1 MNISKNITGFI
12 KGFQFISLILAMAI
26 MSCSEQ
32 IDFSEGVKELP
43 DGYLRLDLAVPDPV
57 RVNTRAGESDIQNL
71 EVFIFSKDENTF
83 YQHLSYPGTSLTNG
97 SVGVA
102 LNGAA
107 RNAEITI
114 YAVANNETCKDIQ
127 TVAGLKEHV
136 ISSLDQE
143 NTGLPMLGFQS
154 VNTAVDNNATIS
166 LYRAV
171 AKLSAKSSV
180 ANTSVSQLRIYEY
193 SKEAYLGA
201 YHNNDSFIIKESPK
215 ASGKEEYIESQPA
228 TGGAVSF
235 AFTFPSKG
243 MDMTF
248 DENYGRVEDA
258 HYGAFIILQVERNG
272 EKQQKQYYRINL
284 RKEDENGELEFLDL
298 LPNHHYSVEITGFL
312 TDGYPSYEEAFNH
325 PESDQFVTYKIH
337 DHAME
342 IRSMVTDGY
351 NELGVTPEVTFNSS
365 SDEKMVVVKIFS
377 PEESNYD
384 KTITVTSSSN
394 WIEVTGPTPHIYKG
408 EGYEGEEDPDN
419 PFKEDYNK
427 TWDEDTPGK
436 QYEYKVKINNG
447 AKDYEDLIGEI
458 TFNWNGLSRTVKV
471 NFEASFLLPQACS
484 VTLTINSVDKNGS
497 QSQFAKINDYWTFV
511 TAIGESPDKNGTT
524 AGVANTPRLF
534 GIKPENLVGS
544 KKRMNGFHFPMPYG
558 ELHKDKPWTY
568 VYTVDFAP
576 LLEQPDIKGKTI
588 ESISAN
594 ITSTDE
600 NLMKDG
606 LINWNYTYGNSGTL
620 TFNQSVLSDK
630 YEYLGGTISFNIN
643 YKDDNYK
650 SEVHASLY
658 HTGFFHY
665 EGDSKYAPETE
676 KGYYYYEVLPM
687 AGSHWLDRNI
697 GAKANKSYIDTED
710 VSADTGRES
719 AGRHYTIINELQD
732 LQLPVFDFEMIPPG
746 YHVPNSTEWDDLR
759 LHDNFITQTVTVNS
773 TLYMSTFYQTNNS
786 KIGNVYF
793 QKARFCNRKNIY
805 QDQTTKYTEKATAG
819 DAGAGYYWSVTE
831 APAMEKEQMG
841 NWLRALYLNGSS
853 STYNN
858 ASVTDH
864 RMPIRCIAGTYDE
877 RKITPENYISFNVHE
892 ATHVYLY
899 TKVNPTPL
907 YTFPG
912 KAIGTS
918 DSAEKWQHFYC
929 STTQDPE
936 DLLMVFVKLQDD
948 GKVMIRKKSGDSF
961 VSTQEFDKVKLA
973 EEGWSVA
980 EGLGK
985 YFDFCEVGQD
995 RPSCVFV
1002 PDDKKEPTDCNTGNS
1017 GGGGGDSTY
1026 KQGGNEKSRGN
1037 IYTPGEDEL
1046 KIWEGS
1052 HIVNWDQTKVYFDY
1066 WEAVPVGTMLRLY
1079 GYSAGWAENQ
1089 VDIRPHDWNGKFLNT
1104 DDGYFEYGGV
1114 DGYVEIELTQDL
1126 LNDIKYKKLMITG
1139 KGFNLTYVTLTPK
1152 FDLNIP
1158 EAPKVTPDSDR
1169 EHIIWEGNQ
1178 YVSWDGGPSITITS
1192 WDNGSWS
1199 SLSGSATLKVYAYSQ
1214 YSGGEWYCY
1223 SLRYNDWNNLDGD
1236 LGQQVDNPS
1245 GSQSFNL
1252 TSGIISKLASTGG
1265 LLITGKNCVIRL
1277 VTIQ

>member
-1 MNISKNITGFI
+1 MNISKNITVFI
-12 KGFQFISLILAMAI
+12 KGFQFISLILAMAM

-32 IDFSEGVKELP
+32 IDFSEGIKELP

-71 EVFIFSKDENTF
+71 EVFIFSKDETTF

-180 ANTSVSQLRIYEY
+180 VNTSVSQLRIYEY

-215 ASGKEEYIESQPA
+215 ASGKEVYIESQPV
-228 TGGAVSF
+228 TGGAVPF

-258 HYGAFIILQVERNG
+258 HYGAFIIVQVERNG
-272 EKQQKQYYRINL
+272 ETQQKQQYYRINL

-312 TDGYPSYEEAFNH
+312 TDGYGTYKEAFDH

-351 NELGVTPEVTFNSS
+351 NELGVTPEITLNSS
-365 SDEKMVVVKIFS
+365 SDIKTIVVKVFS
-377 PEESNYD
+377 PDQSIGVAAKDIKIECPEWLSITLNTENNGKHNSSDDYDES
-384 KTITVTSSSN
+384 
-394 WIEVTGPTPHIYKG
+394 
-408 EGYEGEEDPDN
+408 
-419 PFKEDYNK
+419 
-427 TWDEDTPGK
+427 WDEDNPGE
-436 QYEYKVKINNG
+436 QYEYLVQIADG
-447 AKDYEDLIGEI
+447 ARDYEDLTDEI
-458 TFNWNGLSRTVKV
+458 TFTWHGLSRTVKV

-484 VTLTINSVDKNGS
+484 VTLTIFEDGIESK
-497 QSQFAKINDYWTFV
+497 QFAEIKDYWTFV
-511 TAIGESPDKNGTT
+511 TATGKSPEKNGTT

-534 GIKPENLVGS
+534 GIKPENMVGS

-558 ELHKDKPWTY
+558 ELHATSPWTY

-576 LLEQPDIKGKTI
+576 LLLQLEEGKTI
-588 ESISAN
+588 QNIGIE
-594 ITSTDE
+594 ITSTDK

-606 LINWNYTYGNSGTL
+606 LINWNYTSGNSGTL
-620 TFNQSVLSDK
+620 TFNQSVLSDQSEYQ
-630 YEYLGGTISFNIN
+630 YEYLGGSIKFIIRYTDSSS
-643 YKDDNYK
+643 
-650 SEVHASLY
+650 SEVNASLY

-665 EGDSKYAPETE
+665 EGDSKYAPEAE

-710 VSADTGRES
+710 ASAETGRES
-719 AGRHYTIINELQD
+719 AGRHYTIINKLQD

-773 TLYMSTFYQTNNS
+773 TLYMSTFYQTNNP

-805 QDQTTKYTEKATAG
+805 QDQTQKYTEKATAG

-877 RKITPENYISFNVHE
+877 RKTASEHYISFNVHE

-899 TKVNPTPL
+899 TKDNPTPL

-929 STTQDPE
+929 STTQDPQ

-948 GKVMIRKKSGDSF
+948 GKVMIRKKSGSSF
-961 VSTQEFDKVKLA
+961 VSTQEFDKVDLKN
-973 EEGWSVA
+973 EGWSVA

-1002 PDDKKEPTDCNTGNS
+1002 PEDKKEPTDCNTGNS
-1017 GGGGGDSTY
+1017 GGGNQGGGDSGIQT
-1026 KQGGNEKSRGN
+1026 GGLEHGRGESLVPEG
-1037 IYTPGEDEL
+1037 II
-1046 KIWEGS
+1046 IWEGD
-1052 HIVNWDQTKVYFDY
+1052 HVVNWDQTLVDNSI
-1066 WEAVPVGTMLRLY
+1066 WNLVPVGSCLRIY
-1079 GYSAGWAENQ
+1079 GQPSGSGDNYVA
-1089 VDIRPHDWNGKFLNT
+1089 IRPKDWNGKFLNT
-1104 DDGYFEYGGV
+1104 EDGYFQYGGV
-1114 DGYVEIELTQDL
+1114 NGYVEIELTQEL
-1126 LNDIKYKKLMITG
+1126 LNDIRNKNLMVTG
-1139 KGFNLTYVTLTPK
+1139 TGFRLLYVTLIADIK
-1152 FDLNIP
+1152 
-1158 EAPKVTPDSDR
+1158 KVSGNYSWTGNWAGQWWDNPTFTELSYISYDWDAVTDGSTISIDYVNNNAELR
-1169 EHIIWEGNQ
+1169 IQYVKDKSIFKEYKNWEGITNPI
-1178 YVSWDGGPSITITS
+1178 VITLSSTDINNIKSKGGLHIYGGNYTIT
-1192 WDNGSWS
+1192 
-1199 SLSGSATLKVYAYSQ
+1199 KV
-1214 YSGGEWYCY
+1214 EIKV
-1223 SLRYNDWNNLDGD
+1223 N
-1236 LGQQVDNPS
+1236 
-1245 GSQSFNL
+1245 
-1252 TSGIISKLASTGG
+1252 
-1265 LLITGKNCVIRL
+1265 
-1277 VTIQ
+1277 